1 MPKSGVGNLP
11 SPTMTMS
18 NLLSTM
24 DNNMS
29 MARLAMA
36 AAAHRLAAA
45 EGPQELLSVCT
56 GKTLGV

>member
-18 NLLSTM
+18 NLVSTM
-24 DNNMS
+24 DNNNMS
-29 MARLAMA
+29 VARLAMA

-45 EGPQELLSVCT
+45 EGPPGLHRQNAR
-56 GKTLGV
+56 G